1 MERLSGTESFI
12 EVFTGELTEEAG
24 FVIRVDEVFHIT
36 GKSLEK
42 FAAGPFDLECLT
54 LVAGPELD
62 EVVGEGVEVKN
73 GEVVTGEGFG
83 DGGERVRMVVNFHSG
98 LDIADADDDLVFT
111 MVVEGGNFHVDIGWL
126 FSYKEPIGYS
136 EGVFILKGV
145 ENVVFC
151 EAGEEAGKVVGIYGL
166 FCILAADS
174 EEIISPGL
182 NAEVSIAWI
191 SRIFKVFVGIC
202 VDDINAEI
210 ITGKGFGD
218 PGISEDILLF
228 DLIYF
233 FFGDLVIDVGYSD
246 NDMPV
251 VIGYGVYGFELIV
264 IIFSID
270 ADAEVVAES
279 LVYPNAFNYM
289 AFIKG
294 VDESAAV

>member
-151 EAGEEAGKVVGIYGL
+151 EGSEEAGKVVRI
-166 FCILAADS
+166 F
-174 EEIISPGL
+174 
-182 NAEVSIAWI
+182 IAGI

-270 ADAEVVAES
+270 ADAEVVDES
-279 LVYPNAFNYM
+279 LVYPKAFNYM